1 MAAEIRQKFHALV
14 APHLERLYRVACRL
28 EGNTAD
34 AQDLVQD
41 TCLAACERLAELEAT
56 TYPVRWLLRVQQNR
70 FIDGLRRRRRAPVV
84 AMDLSVLAAA
94 VPSAEAGPEEL
105 AERSQSQQRLLDA
118 FGRLDK
124 TQRVLLSLR
133 VEGHGLDEIEAITG
147 ISKTVLRARLHR
159 ARESL
164 AQRLEE
170 PASTS
175 SPVRRLGSGT

>member
-1 MAAEIRQKFHALV
+1 MAAEMRQKFHALV
-14 APHLERLYRVACRL
+14 TPHLERLFRVACRL

-34 AQDLVQD
+34 AQDLVQE

-56 TYPVRWLLRVQQNR
+56 SYPARWLLRVQQNR
-70 FIDGLRRRRRAPVV
+70 FIDGVRRRRRAPVV
-84 AMDLSVLAAA
+84 AMDLSVLADG

-105 AERSQSQQRLLDA
+105 AAQSQFQQRLLDA
-118 FGRLDK
+118 FGQIDK
-124 TQRVLLSLR
+124 THRVLLSLR

-164 AQRLEE
+164 AQRLEAQ
-170 PASTS
+170 ASAS
-175 SPVRRLGSGT
+175 SPVSRLGSGS